1 MYIVSMKLTRRRK
14 IIVLCAAFALVLAGV
29 LGVIHWLGDDSV
41 SASGKVDPKLTQVK
55 SNEDRIKFIQQYGW
69 TVTEEPVEIK
79 EVIIPKEFDDTYEQ
93 YNTIQKSQGFDLSR
107 YQGKTAKRYTYAVTN
122 SPNRQGVLANLL
134 VVDEKVVGG
143 DLCSSE
149 PNGILHGFSLQEEAE
164 AELQSSQA
172 A

>member
-1 MYIVSMKLTRRRK
+1 M
-14 IIVLCAAFALVLAGV
+14 
-29 LGVIHWLGDDSV
+29 
-41 SASGKVDPKLTQVK
+41 
-55 SNEDRIKFIQQYGW
+55 
-69 TVTEEPVEIK
+69 TEEPVEIK

-122 SPNRQGVLANLL
+122 YPNRQGVLANLL